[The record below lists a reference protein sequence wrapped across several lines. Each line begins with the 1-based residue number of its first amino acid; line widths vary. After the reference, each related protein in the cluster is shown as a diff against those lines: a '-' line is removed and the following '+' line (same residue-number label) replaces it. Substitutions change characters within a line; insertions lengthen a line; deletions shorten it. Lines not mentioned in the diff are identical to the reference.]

1 MKKVVFVLALAAAM
15 SAVSCVKEQ
24 NNVLESSPRVI
35 SLTVKATPDTKV
47 ALSGW
52 QPVWTGNEKMQVIF
66 GNEGTSDA
74 ATSGRVYLD
83 QTSTGIFAGEI
94 VIPTG
99 FTIDDIQGV
108 VVGPDSWYRHLNGQ
122 KRIVMPAAADQT
134 QSASGVFE
142 GDNFPFYAE
151 FDSSMLDDD
160 GMGNYTISGLVL
172 SKGFAVIRYNV
183 YGAHDGMLASGESL
197 QSVGLTA
204 TGANIVGTTEYNK
217 AGTSAGKPTFNG
229 AGSNSTVSLGT
240 VFPLKG
246 TTVDDGAVIYQA
258 VLARAD
264 GSNSSKD
271 ASVTKIS
278 VVTDKATYTKTLS
291 LTLSPVTGHVYQFNV
306 DLSKDFTRTA
316 NIEYSIDGGATWTPD
331 IPASFSTL
339 KLRGSMAL
347 DEPTLQVVADAVK
360 AQSGNVDVD
369 MSEMKV
375 ALTTVDETE
384 VPQFPA
390 VFGNET
396 AADAAA
402 NLHSI
407 KFPSN
412 TTAIAAGAFRNCSA
426 LESIDI
432 TKIESIGQYAFYATG
447 LKELDLHKDV
457 TTLGYYAFGFC
468 WKLETLYFDSPAHES
483 ITTTTHA
490 FSCRPSDVNVAV
502 DALPDEYQAANLIPL
517 TITFG
522 PNAAIGNNEF
532 DTNHKIVEMIFE
544 GKPIIKGNAWI
555 ARCRYIKTFDF
566 SKVSDPAAPGKN
578 NLGAVGELVTGDKK
592 ILVPKG
598 CTEAYY
604 AASTWK
610 QLVDVNGYVIEEKSN
625 VEYSTDGG
633 ITWGSNIPDG
643 AFTTLAVKGDITAA
657 TLSEIKTAIDA
668 KSEAVAIDLSQ
679 TEYESDTFPNTF
691 AGTSAAPYDK
701 LKSISFPSNVITM
714 VASAF
719 AYCSSLETADLTGI
733 EYLTEAANGNYYAF
747 ANSGLKTITF
757 PSTFKGPMERSF
769 VSTYQLE
776 SIYWNTPWNPGTSQN
791 WRTFQWGRGNSS
803 VTDSTP
809 KSKDLVL
816 TIGPDAK
823 GIPMNGFRNNHNL
836 TRVVVEASSDFKFY
850 NNCFANCDNLA
861 VFELKGALPPVINNA
876 NVYSG
881 MSTSVTAANKKII
894 IPHGTTATYEAHANW
909 AAWET
914 MATALGFTVEE
925 AAE

>member
-24 NNVLESSPRVI
+24 NNVPESSPRVI

-74 ATSGRVYLD
+74 ATTGRVYLD

-94 VIPTG
+94 EIPTG
-99 FTIDDIQGV
+99 FNIDDIQGV
-108 VVGPDSWYRHLNGQ
+108 VVGPDSWYRHQGGQ

-240 VFPLKG
+240 AFPLKG

-306 DLSKDFTRTA
+306 DLSKDFNREA
-316 NIEYSIDGGATWTPD
+316 NVEYSIDGGATWTAD

-339 KLRGSMAL
+339 KLRGPMAL

-369 MSEMKV
+369 MSAMKV

-384 VPQFPA
+384 VAQFPA
-390 VFGNET
+390 VFGNAT

-407 KFPSN
+407 TFPSN
-412 TTAIAAGAFRNCSA
+412 TTAIAAGAFYNCSA
-426 LESIDI
+426 LESIDL
-432 TKIESIGQYAFYATG
+432 TKISSIGDNAFRSTG
-447 LKELDLHKDV
+447 LKDLVVPETV
-457 TTLGYYAFGFC
+457 TTLGNYVFGYC
-468 WKLETLYFDSPAHES
+468 WKLETLYFDSPAHANA
-483 ITTTTHA
+483 TGNTHT
-490 FSCRPSDVNVAV
+490 FSLRNTSAV
-502 DALPDEYQAANLIPL
+502 EELPASYKKENLIPL
-517 TITFG
+517 IATFG
-522 PNAAIGNNEF
+522 PHAVIGNQEF
-532 DTNHKIVEMIFE
+532 DTNHKLVKMIFE
-544 GKPIIKGNAWI
+544 GKPTIKGNAWVI
-555 ARCRYIKTFDF
+555 RCRYIETFDF
-566 SKVSDPAAPGKN
+566 SKVSSPVAPGAN
-578 NLGAVGELVTGDKK
+578 NLGAVGELVTGSKK
-592 ILVPKG
+592 IIVPKG
-598 CTEAYY
+598 CADAYY

-610 QLVDVNGYVIEEKSN
+610 QLVDVNGYVIEEQSN

-633 ITWGSNIPDG
+633 TTWGSAIPDG
-643 AFTTLAVKGDITAA
+643 AFTTLAVKGNITAA
-657 TLSEIKTAIDA
+657 TLTEIKTAIET
-668 KSEAVAIDLSQ
+668 KSTPVAIDLSYS
-679 TEYESDTFPNTF
+679 EYESETFPATF
-691 AGTSAAPYDK
+691 KGCTAISH
-701 LKSISFPSNVITM
+701 ISFPSNVTT
-714 VASAF
+714 AAESAF
-719 AYCSSLETADLTGI
+719 ENCTNLTSVDLDGFTGLTGQ
-733 EYLTEAANGNYYAF
+733 YTFCNTGLT
-747 ANSGLKTITF
+747 SLTI
-757 PSTFKGPMERSF
+757 PASISSAIARSF
-769 VSTYQLE
+769 QNCYSLSEIVYAAS
-776 SIYWNTPWNPGTSQN
+776 WNPYSTNASGN
-791 WRTFQWGRGNSS
+791 FRTFQFGRGGTN
-803 VTDSTP
+803 DPSTV
-809 KSKDLVL
+809 SKTTDLVVTVKSNVKSL
-816 TIGPDAK
+816 PGAAFSS
-823 GIPMNGFRNNHNL
+823 NVNL
-836 TRVVVEASSDFKFY
+836 VKVVFEGDNQVICLRTFQ
-850 NNCFANCDNLA
+850 NCYNLA
-861 VFELKGALPPVINNA
+861 TIEMKGDVPPKINATTAYTDVGKN
-876 NVYSG
+876 
-881 MSTSVTAANKKII
+881 VTAANRKII
-894 IPHGTTATYEAHANW
+894 IPKGATAAYEAHANW

>member
-24 NNVLESSPRVI
+24 NNVPESSPRVI

-74 ATSGRVYLD
+74 ATTGRVYLD

-94 VIPTG
+94 EIPTG
-99 FTIDDIQGV
+99 FNIDDIQGV
-108 VVGPDSWYRHLNGQ
+108 VVGPDSWYRHLGGQ

-240 VFPLKG
+240 AFPLKG

-306 DLSKDFTRTA
+306 DLSKDFNREV
-316 NIEYSIDGGATWTPD
+316 NVEYSIDGGATWTAD

-339 KLRGSMAL
+339 KLRGAMAL

-369 MSEMKV
+369 MSAMKV
-375 ALTTVDETE
+375 ALTTVDETDLA
-384 VPQFPA
+384 QFPA
-390 VFGNET
+390 VFGNAT

-407 KFPSN
+407 IFPSN
-412 TTAIAAGAFRNCSA
+412 TTAIAAGAFYNCSA
-426 LESIDI
+426 LESIDL
-432 TKIESIGQYAFYATG
+432 TKISSIGDNAFRATG
-447 LKELDLHKDV
+447 LKDLVVPETV
-457 TTLGYYAFGFC
+457 TTLGNYVFGYC
-468 WKLETLYFDSPAHES
+468 WKLETLYFDSPAHANA
-483 ITTTTHA
+483 TGNTHT
-490 FSCRPSDVNVAV
+490 FSLRNTSAV
-502 DALPDEYQAANLIPL
+502 DALPDSYKKANLIPL
-517 TITFG
+517 IATFG
-522 PNAAIGNNEF
+522 PNAVIGNQEF
-532 DTNHKIVEMIFE
+532 DTNHKLVKMIFE
-544 GKPIIKGNAWI
+544 GKPTIKGNAWVI
-555 ARCRYIKTFDF
+555 RCRYIETFDF
-566 SKVSDPAAPGKN
+566 SKVSSPVAPGAN

-592 ILVPKG
+592 IIVPKG
-598 CTEAYY
+598 CAATYY

-610 QLVDVNGYVIEEKSN
+610 QLVDVNGYVIEEQSN

-633 ITWGSNIPDG
+633 TTWGSAIPDG
-643 AFTTLAVKGDITAA
+643 AFTTLAVKGNITAA
-657 TLSEIKTAIDA
+657 TLDEIKTAIET
-668 KSEAVAIDLSQ
+668 KSTPVAIDLSDS
-679 TEYESDTFPNTF
+679 EYESETFPATF
-691 AGTSAAPYDK
+691 KGCTAISH
-701 LKSISFPSNVITM
+701 ISFPSNVTT
-714 VASAF
+714 AAESAF
-719 AYCSSLETADLTGI
+719 ENCTNLTSVDLDGFTGLTGQ
-733 EYLTEAANGNYYAF
+733 YTFCNTGLT
-747 ANSGLKTITF
+747 SLTI
-757 PSTFKGPMERSF
+757 PASISSAIARSF
-769 VSTYQLE
+769 QNCYSLSEIVYAAS
-776 SIYWNTPWNPGTSQN
+776 WNPYSTNASDN
-791 WRTFQWGRGNSS
+791 YRTFQFGKGN
-803 VTDSTP
+803 TNNASTV
-809 KSKDLVL
+809 SKTTDLVVTVKSNVKSL
-816 TIGPDAK
+816 PGAAFSSNVNLVKVVFEGDNQVICLRTFQ
-823 GIPMNGFRNNHNL
+823 NCHNL
-836 TRVVVEASSDFKFY
+836 ATIEM
-850 NNCFANCDNLA
+850 
-861 VFELKGALPPVINNA
+861 KGDVPPKINA
-876 NVYSG
+876 
-881 MSTSVTAANKKII
+881 TSAYTDVGKNVTAANRKII
-894 IPHGTTATYEAHANW
+894 IPHGATATYEAHANW

>member
-24 NNVLESSPRVI
+24 NNVPESSPRVI

-74 ATSGRVYLD
+74 ATTGRVYLD
-83 QTSTGIFAGEI
+83 QTSTGIFAGKIE
-94 VIPTG
+94 IPTG
-99 FTIDDIQGV
+99 FSIDDIQGV
-108 VVGPDSWYRHLNGQ
+108 VVGPDSWYRHINNDQ

-240 VFPLKG
+240 AFPLKG

-306 DLSKDFTRTA
+306 DLSKDFNREA
-316 NIEYSIDGGATWTPD
+316 NVEYSIDGGATWTAD

-339 KLRGSMAL
+339 KLRGPMAL

-369 MSEMKV
+369 MSAMKV

-384 VPQFPA
+384 VAQFPA
-390 VFGNET
+390 VFGNAT

-407 KFPSN
+407 IFPSN
-412 TTAIAAGAFRNCSA
+412 TTAIAAGAFYN
-426 LESIDI
+426 
-432 TKIESIGQYAFYATG
+432 
-447 LKELDLHKDV
+447 
-457 TTLGYYAFGFC
+457 
-468 WKLETLYFDSPAHES
+468 
-483 ITTTTHA
+483 
-490 FSCRPSDVNVAV
+490 
-502 DALPDEYQAANLIPL
+502 
-517 TITFG
+517 
-522 PNAAIGNNEF
+522 
-532 DTNHKIVEMIFE
+532 
-544 GKPIIKGNAWI
+544 
-555 ARCRYIKTFDF
+555 
-566 SKVSDPAAPGKN
+566 
-578 NLGAVGELVTGDKK
+578 
-592 ILVPKG
+592 
-598 CTEAYY
+598 
-604 AASTWK
+604 
-610 QLVDVNGYVIEEKSN
+610 
-625 VEYSTDGG
+625 
-633 ITWGSNIPDG
+633 
-643 AFTTLAVKGDITAA
+643 
-657 TLSEIKTAIDA
+657 
-668 KSEAVAIDLSQ
+668 
-679 TEYESDTFPNTF
+679 
-691 AGTSAAPYDK
+691 
-701 LKSISFPSNVITM
+701 
-714 VASAF
+714 
-719 AYCSSLETADLTGI
+719 CSSLTSSPRTLLRQSSPRNCRAR
-733 EYLTEAANGNYYAF
+733 
-747 ANSGLKTITF
+747 
-757 PSTFKGPMERSF
+757 STMRRSA
-769 VSTYQLE
+769 
-776 SIYWNTPWNPGTSQN
+776 G
-791 WRTFQWGRGNSS
+791 
-803 VTDSTP
+803 
-809 KSKDLVL
+809 
-816 TIGPDAK
+816 
-823 GIPMNGFRNNHNL
+823 
-836 TRVVVEASSDFKFY
+836 
-850 NNCFANCDNLA
+850 
-861 VFELKGALPPVINNA
+861 
-876 NVYSG
+876 
-881 MSTSVTAANKKII
+881 I
-894 IPHGTTATYEAHANW
+894 IPAVATPGLW
-909 AAWET
+909 TRTLSRAASPRPVW
-914 MATALGFTVEE
+914 
-925 AAE
+925 